1 MLVTHEEMGNK
12 MIQVI
17 TSFNQLYYDLIGRDS
32 VDSFLKHW
40 PEDLAIT
47 CYVEGFRM
55 TKNDHRVIQIDFSEL
70 HTDYTQYQLDLSL
83 NQSMKKFAKK
93 AYSFMHAMHHST
105 AEWIVWLDADVIT
118 VQDLPIEL
126 LQRVLR
132 PDHLSMYMG
141 VTYYTDKSG
150 SVAGEWLVPETGI
163 FAVNTQHPDF
173 AAFRAEY
180 CRRYY
185 QRDQLGLRRFYDNDV
200 FGAALLT
207 VPDAAVLDLCAG
219 FKKSYKTPLR
229 HTVLGDHLIHYKAKH
244 SKAEYVQGDVDGIC
258 AADND

>member
-1 MLVTHEEMGNK
+1 

-32 VDSFLKHW
+32 VSSFLEYW
-40 PEDLAIT
+40 PQDLSIT

-55 TKNDHRVIQIDFSEL
+55 PSHGRVDQIDFSQLES
-70 HTDYTQYQLDLSL
+70 DYFEYQLDTGL

-93 AYSFMHAMHHST
+93 AYSFMHAMHHSP
-105 AEWIVWLDADVIT
+105 ANWIVWLDADVIT
-118 VQDLPIEL
+118 TQSLPIEL

-132 PDHLSMYMG
+132 PDHLAMYMG

-150 SVAGEWLVPETGI
+150 IIPGNWLVPETGI
-163 FAVNTQHPDF
+163 FAVNTQHADF

-180 CRRYY
+180 CRRYRE
-185 QRDQLGLRRFYDNDV
+185 RDHADLRRFYDNDV
-200 FGAALLT
+200 FGAALAT

-258 AADND
+258 VPDND

>member
-1 MLVTHEEMGNK
+1 MLETYEEMGKK

-17 TSFNQLYYDLIGRDS
+17 TSFNQLYYDLIGKDS
-32 VDSFLKHW
+32 VSSFLEHW
-40 PEDLAIT
+40 PTDLRLT
-47 CYVEGFRM
+47 CYVEEFRLP
-55 TKNDHRVIQIDFSEL
+55 KHDRVEQIDFSQL
-70 HTDYTQYQLDLSL
+70 GPDYVQYQLDPSL

-93 AYSFMHAMHHST
+93 AYSFMHAMNHST

-118 VQDLPIEL
+118 VQSLPIEL

-132 PDHLSMYMG
+132 PEHLSMYMG

-150 SVAGEWLVPETGI
+150 TISGNWLVPETGV
-163 FAVNTQHPDF
+163 FAVNTQHEDF

-180 CRRYY
+180 CRRYHE
-185 QRDQLGLRRFYDNDV
+185 RDQNGLRRYYDNDV
-200 FGAALLT
+200 FGAALLS
-207 VPDAAVLDLCAG
+207 VPDASVFDLCAK

-258 AADND
+258 VADND

>member
-1 MLVTHEEMGNK
+1 MLGTHEEMGNK
-12 MIQVI
+12 MIEVI
-17 TSFNQLYYDLIGRDS
+17 TSFNKLYYDLIGKDCVS
-32 VDSFLKHW
+32 SFLEHW
-40 PEDLAIT
+40 PQDLSLA

-55 TKNDHRVIQIDFSEL
+55 PKYDRVQQIDFSQLES
-70 HTDYTQYQLDLSL
+70 DYFQYQLDTGL

-93 AYSFMHAMHHST
+93 AYSFMHAMNHSS
-105 AEWIVWLDADVIT
+105 AEWILWLDADVIT
-118 VQDLPIEL
+118 TRSLPIEL

-132 PDHLSMYMG
+132 PDHLAMYMG
-141 VTYYTDKSG
+141 VTYYTDKG
-150 SVAGEWLVPETGI
+150 GLPGTWLVPETGI
-163 FAVNTQHPDF
+163 FAVNTQHEDF
-173 AAFRAEY
+173 VTFREEY
-180 CRRYY
+180 CRRY
-185 QRDQLGLRRFYDNDV
+185 RDRDHADLRRFYDNDV

-258 AADND
+258 VADND

>member
-1 MLVTHEEMGNK
+1 MGKK

-17 TSFNQLYYDLIGRDS
+17 TSFNQLYYDLIGQDS
-32 VDSFLKHW
+32 VNSFLEYW
-40 PEDLAIT
+40 PTDLKLT
-47 CYVEGFRM
+47 CYVEGVNLP
-55 TKNDHRVIQIDFSEL
+55 KNDRIVQIKFSKL
-70 HTDYTQYQLDLSL
+70 DPDYKQYQLDTKL

-105 AEWIVWLDADVIT
+105 ADWVIWLDADVIT
-118 VQDLPIEL
+118 VQSLPIEL

-132 PDHLSMYMG
+132 PDHLAMYMG
-141 VTYYTDKSG
+141 VTYDTNKSG
-150 SVAGEWLVPETGI
+150 NPGNWLVPETGV
-163 FAVNTQHPDF
+163 FAVNTQHEDF

-180 CRRYY
+180 CRRYRE
-185 QRDQLGLRRFYDNDV
+185 RDYADLRRFYDNDV
-200 FGAALLT
+200 FGAALLV
-207 VPDAAVLDLCAG
+207 VPDAAVLDLCVG

-258 AADND
+258 VADND

>member
-1 MLVTHEEMGNK
+1 MLGTHEKMGKK

-17 TSFNQLYYDLIGRDS
+17 TSFNQLYYDLIGEDS
-32 VDSFLKHW
+32 VNSFLEHW
-40 PEDLAIT
+40 PADLNLT
-47 CYVEGFRM
+47 CYVEEFRM
-55 TKNDHRVIQIDFSEL
+55 PAHERIVQMDFSQLEP
-70 HTDYTQYQLDLSL
+70 DYVQYQLDTEL

-93 AYSFMHAMHHST
+93 AYSFMHAMNTSKT
-105 AEWIVWLDADVIT
+105 EWIVWLDADVIT
-118 VQDLPIEL
+118 VQSLPIEL

-132 PDHLSMYMG
+132 PDHLAMYMG

-150 SVAGEWLVPETGI
+150 NPGEWLVPETGI
-163 FAVNTQHPDF
+163 FAVNTQHSDF
-173 AAFRAEY
+173 GTFRAEY
-180 CRRYY
+180 CRRYRE
-185 QRDQLGLRRFYDNDV
+185 RDHADLRRFYDNDV
-200 FGAALLT
+200 FGAALAV

-258 AADND
+258 VADND

>member
-1 MLVTHEEMGNK
+1 VLATHEEMGKK

-17 TSFNQLYYDLIGRDS
+17 TSFNQLYHDLIGKDS
-32 VDSFLKHW
+32 VSSFLEHW
-40 PEDLAIT
+40 PDNLKLT
-47 CYVEGFRM
+47 CYVEGFQLPN
-55 TKNDHRVIQIDFSEL
+55 NDRVVQIEFSKL
-70 HTDYTQYQLDLSL
+70 DPDYDQYQLDTLL

-118 VQDLPIEL
+118 VKSLPIEL

-132 PDHLSMYMG
+132 PDHLAMYMG
-141 VTYYTDKSG
+141 VTYLIDKSG
-150 SVAGEWLVPETGI
+150 NPGQWLVPETGV
-163 FAVNTQHPDF
+163 FAVNTRHKDF

-180 CRRYY
+180 CRRYHD
-185 QRDQLGLRRFYDNDV
+185 RDYADLRRYYDNDV
-200 FGAALLT
+200 FGAALLA
-207 VPDAAVLDLCAG
+207 VPNAAVLDLCAG
-219 FKKSYKTPLR
+219 FTKSYKTPLR

-258 AADND
+258 VVDND

>member
-1 MLVTHEEMGNK
+1 MLGTHEKMGKK

-17 TSFNQLYYDLIGRDS
+17 TSFNQLYYDLIGKDS
-32 VDSFLKHW
+32 VDSFLEHW
-40 PEDLAIT
+40 PKELSLT
-47 CYVEGFRM
+47 CYVEEFHMPAYGRI
-55 TKNDHRVIQIDFSEL
+55 DQIDFSQLEP
-70 HTDYTQYQLDLSL
+70 DYVQYQLDTAL

-93 AYSFMHAMHHST
+93 AYSFMHAMNNSKS
-105 AEWIVWLDADVIT
+105 EWIVWLDADVLT
-118 VQDLPIEL
+118 VKSLPIEL

-132 PDHLSMYMG
+132 PDHLAMYMG

-150 SVAGEWLVPETGI
+150 NPGEWLVPETGI
-163 FAVNTQHPDF
+163 FAVNTQHADF
-173 AAFRAEY
+173 DTFRAEY
-180 CRRYY
+180 CRRYRE
-185 QRDQLGLRRFYDNDV
+185 RDYADLRRFYDNDV
-200 FGAALLT
+200 FGAALAV

-258 AADND
+258 VADND

>member
-1 MLVTHEEMGNK
+1 MLGTHEEMGNK

-17 TSFNQLYYDLIGRDS
+17 TSFNQLYYDLIGKDCVS
-32 VDSFLKHW
+32 SFLEHW
-40 PEDLAIT
+40 PKDLSIT
-47 CYVEGFRM
+47 CYVEEFRLP
-55 TKNDHRVIQIDFSEL
+55 KHNRIQQINFSKL
-70 HTDYTQYQLDLSL
+70 NPDYKKYQLDPAL

-118 VQDLPIEL
+118 VKTMPIEL
-126 LQRVLR
+126 LERVLR
-132 PDHLSMYMG
+132 PDDLSMYMG

-150 SVAGEWLVPETGI
+150 TIAGNWLVPETGI

-173 AAFRAEY
+173 AAFRSEY
-180 CRRYY
+180 CRRYHE
-185 QRDQLGLRRFYDNDV
+185 RDQSGLRRYYDNDV

-219 FKKSYKTPLR
+219 FGKSYKTPLR

-244 SKAEYVQGDVDGIC
+244 SKAEYVQGDVDSIC
-258 AADND
+258 VADND

>member
-1 MLVTHEEMGNK
+1 MLVTHEEMGNQ

-17 TSFNQLYYDLIGRDS
+17 TSFNQLYYDLIGKDS
-32 VDSFLKHW
+32 VSSFLEHW
-40 PEDLAIT
+40 PQDLSLA

-55 TKNDHRVIQIDFSEL
+55 PAHDRVQQIDFSQLE
-70 HTDYTQYQLDLSL
+70 TDYFQYQLDTGL

-93 AYSFMHAMHHST
+93 AYSFMHAMNHTS
-105 AEWIVWLDADVIT
+105 AEWILWLDADVIT
-118 VQDLPIEL
+118 TQSLPIEL

-132 PDHLSMYMG
+132 PDHLAMYMG
-141 VTYYTDKSG
+141 VTYHTDKG
-150 SVAGEWLVPETGI
+150 GRPGTWLVPETGI
-163 FAVNTQHPDF
+163 FAVNTQHKDF
-173 AAFRAEY
+173 TEFRAEY
-180 CRRYY
+180 CRRYHH
-185 QRDQLGLRRFYDNDV
+185 RDQSNLRRYYDNDV

-258 AADND
+258 VADND

>member
-1 MLVTHEEMGNK
+1 

-17 TSFNQLYYDLIGRDS
+17 TSFNKLYYDLIGKDS
-32 VDSFLKHW
+32 VNSFLEHW
-40 PEDLAIT
+40 PEDLRLT
-47 CYVEGFRM
+47 CYVEGFRLPE
-55 TKNDHRVIQIDFSEL
+55 NDRIDQIDFSQL
-70 HTDYTQYQLDLSL
+70 DPDYAQYQLDTSL

-93 AYSFMHAMHHST
+93 AYSFIHAMNHSP
-105 AEWIVWLDADVIT
+105 AEWILWLDADVIT
-118 VQDLPIEL
+118 IQSLPVEL

-132 PDHLSMYMG
+132 PEHLSMYMG

-150 SVAGEWLVPETGI
+150 TQAGNWLVPETGV

-180 CRRYY
+180 CRRYHD
-185 QRDQLGLRRFYDNDV
+185 RDQTDLRRYYDNDV
-200 FGAALLT
+200 FGAALLS
-207 VPDAAVLDLCAG
+207 VPTADVLDLCAG

-258 AADND
+258 VPDND

>member
-1 MLVTHEEMGNK
+1 

-32 VDSFLKHW
+32 VDSFLQHW
-40 PEDLAIT
+40 PDDISLT
-47 CYVEGFRM
+47 CYVEGLR
-55 TKNDHRVIQIDFSEL
+55 L
-70 HTDYTQYQLDLSL
+70 PHTDRVEQVDFDQLGADYAQYQLDPGL

-93 AYSFMHAMHHST
+93 AYSFMHAMHHSS
-105 AEWIVWLDADVIT
+105 ADWIVWLDADVIT
-118 VQDLPIEL
+118 VQHLPVEL

-132 PDHLSMYMG
+132 ADDLSMYMG

-150 SVAGEWLVPETGI
+150 TIAGNWLVPETGI
-163 FAVNTQHPDF
+163 FAVNTRHPDF
-173 AAFRAEY
+173 AAFRSEY
-180 CRRYY
+180 CRRYHD
-185 QRDQLGLRRFYDNDV
+185 RDQSGLRRYYDNDV

-207 VPDAAVLDLCAG
+207 VPDAGVLDLCAG

-229 HTVLGDHLIHYKAKH
+229 HTILGDHLIHYKAKH

-258 AADND
+258 VADND